1 MKKSNDFSS
10 GNFDVYVR
18 QALERHAER
27 RRQLH
32 ASASK
37 NEEHCTISYIGNEE
51 MGNKRHS
58 EMLNLQAKVQQS
70 LIEIQQQLKTARPE
84 TLPEDPARPRL
95 RPSSS
100 HKTSIVL
107 KERPRSSIQHSKSAK
122 KPVTP

>member
-1 MKKSNDFSS
+1 MNSIIISHI
-10 GNFDVYVR
+10 VY
-18 QALERHAER
+18 L
-27 RRQLH
+27 
-32 ASASK
+32 
-37 NEEHCTISYIGNEE
+37 TISIGMTVWVGRTLFTNGQIFINDAFHGNEE